1 MTTVGALDALKK
13 QRPEWIPWLAVVEE
27 SLRETTHARWEG
39 TVPDI
44 SETSGNGTP
53 LLSGLTLNVDS
64 AAVRRVFD
72 RLIAAAAGSGSPRM
86 ATLERARRAD
96 VDVLALLRSS
106 LQQQGDDAAA
116 LASASAADAEALQAV
131 VALLALPVL
140 QACNR
145 RWSSSTP
152 KSWTQGYCPV
162 CGSWPA
168 FAEVRGIERTRY
180 LRCGRCGGEWQASI
194 LLCGYC
200 GTVDHNDLVALV
212 PEKAAAPG
220 AIDACKRC
228 QGYVKTFTRL
238 QGCAP
243 AAVMLEDLKT
253 VDLDVAA
260 LEQGYTRP
268 SGTGCSLEVIISDTG
283 ASRRFFAW
291 NA

>member
-1 MTTVGALDALKK
+1 MDALKK

-27 SLRETTHARWEG
+27 SLRETTHSRWEA
-39 TVPDI
+39 TVPDV
-44 SETSGNGTP
+44 SSPSANGTP
-53 LLSGLTLNVDS
+53 LLSGVTLNVD
-64 AAVRRVFD
+64 AGAVRRVFD
-72 RLIAAAAGSGSPRM
+72 LLIAAAARSGAPRM
-86 ATLERARRAD
+86 ATLGRARRAD

-106 LQQQGDDAAA
+106 LRQQGDDAAA
-116 LASASAADAEALQAV
+116 LASASAADADALQAV

-145 RWSSSTP
+145 RWSSLTP
-152 KSWTQGYCPV
+152 KSWTQGYCPI

-194 LLCGYC
+194 LHCGYC
-200 GTVDHNDLVALV
+200 QTVDHNDLVALV
-212 PEKAAAPG
+212 PENAPGPG

-243 AAVMLEDLKT
+243 DAVMLEDLKT
-253 VDLDVAA
+253 VDLDIAA
-260 LEQGYTRP
+260 LEQGFTRP
-268 SGTGCSLEVIISDTG
+268 SGAGYTIDVALADPR
-283 ASRRFFAW
+283 ARRFFAW